1 MQMYKSLINISEKEK
16 KERGVQCCYKTFQ
29 VERNV
34 TQICKFLNMKK
45 KKIGYTNYFLYRS
58 LTNSY

>member
-1 MQMYKSLINISEKEK
+1 MQMYKSLINISEKRK

-29 VERNV
+29 VDRNV
-34 TQICKFLNMKK
+34 TLILPILNMK
-45 KKIGYTNYFLYRS
+45 KKIGYTNYLLYRL